1 MFVYNYTSE
10 AYKIPKVIKLTET
23 CNFKGAFI
31 TTNIFFLLFFHKKIK
46 LFEKV
51 CETHSSSRKI

>member
-31 TTNIFFLLFFHKKIK
+31 TTNIFFTFFFIKK
-46 LFEKV
+46 
-51 CETHSSSRKI
+51 